1 MCPTVEIALQIGYD
15 SPPMARTNKPQITL
29 DSICFVTPEQKLLRF
44 LMTEPTTAFTPR
56 VLSSKLKG
64 VRGLGGVEG
73 ITKILK
79 SLQELGL
86 VIFLNNNREVCLQND
101 HPAIQLLKTFC
112 AISDLEGLKQMIEPM
127 STRGVLF
134 GSRASGRSRTDS
146 NYNLLVVSET
156 PEEIKKITSRHPLG
170 KKLEPMVMT
179 PDEFSAVD
187 AKNKEL
193 SKHLDSGI
201 TLWGSSW

>member
-1 MCPTVEIALQIGYD
+1 
-15 SPPMARTNKPQITL
+15 MARTNKPQLSL
-29 DSICFVTPEQKLLRF
+29 DTIFFVTPEQKLLRF

-101 HPAIQLLKTFC
+101 HPAIQLLKTF
-112 AISDLEGLKQMIEPM
+112 
-127 STRGVLF
+127 
-134 GSRASGRSRTDS
+134 
-146 NYNLLVVSET
+146 
-156 PEEIKKITSRHPLG
+156 
-170 KKLEPMVMT
+170 
-179 PDEFSAVD
+179 
-187 AKNKEL
+187 
-193 SKHLDSGI
+193 
-201 TLWGSSW
+201 

>member
-1 MCPTVEIALQIGYD
+1 
-15 SPPMARTNKPQITL
+15 
-29 DSICFVTPEQKLLRF
+29 
-44 LMTEPTTAFTPR
+44 
-56 VLSSKLKG
+56 
-64 VRGLGGVEG
+64 
-73 ITKILK
+73 
-79 SLQELGL
+79 

-112 AISDLEGLKQMIEPM
+112 AISDLEGLKQIIEPM

-134 GSRASGRSRTDS
+134 GSRASCRSRTDS

-170 KKLEPMVMT
+170 KKLDSMVMT
-179 PDEFSAVD
+179 PDEFSSVD
-187 AKNKEL
+187 VKNKEL
-193 SKHLDSGI
+193 SKHIDLGI

>member
-1 MCPTVEIALQIGYD
+1 
-15 SPPMARTNKPQITL
+15 
-29 DSICFVTPEQKLLRF
+29 
-44 LMTEPTTAFTPR
+44 MTEPTTAFTPR

-146 NYNLLVVSET
+146 NYNLLVVSGT

-170 KKLEPMVMT
+170 KKLDSMVMT
-179 PDEFSAVD
+179 PDEFSSVD
-187 AKNKEL
+187 VKNKEL
-193 SKHLDSGI
+193 SKHIDLGI

>member
-1 MCPTVEIALQIGYD
+1 
-15 SPPMARTNKPQITL
+15 MARTNKPQVTL
-29 DSICFVTPEQKLLRF
+29 DTIFFVTPEQKLLRF

-101 HPAIQLLKTFC
+101 QPSIQLMKTFC

-127 STRGVLF
+127 SSRGVLF
-134 GSRASGRSRTDS
+134 GSRASGKSRSDS
-146 NYNLLVVSET
+146 NYNILVVSET

-170 KKLEPMVMT
+170 KKLEPLVMT
-179 PDEFSAVD
+179 PDEFSHIES
-187 AKNKEL
+187 KNKEL
-193 SKHLDSGI
+193 AKQIELGI
-201 TLWGSSW
+201 TLWGSLW

>member
-1 MCPTVEIALQIGYD
+1 
-15 SPPMARTNKPQITL
+15 MARTNKPQLSL
-29 DSICFVTPEQKLLRF
+29 DTIFFVTPEQKLLRF
-44 LMTEPTTAFTPR
+44 LITEPTTAFTPR

-101 HPAIQLLKTFC
+101 HPSIQLLKTFC

-127 STRGVLF
+127 SSKGVLF
-134 GSRASGRSRTDS
+134 GSRATGKARSDS

-156 PEEIKKITSRHPLG
+156 PEEIKKVTSRHPLG
-170 KKLEPMVMT
+170 KKLEPMVLT
-179 PDEFSAVD
+179 PDEFNTTSG
-187 AKNKEL
+187 KNKEL
-193 SKHLDSGI
+193 SKQFDDGI
-201 TLWGSSW
+201 HLWGSAW

>member
-1 MCPTVEIALQIGYD
+1 
-15 SPPMARTNKPQITL
+15 MARTNKPQVTL
-29 DSICFVTPEQKLLRF
+29 DTIYFVTPEQKLLRF

-86 VIFLNNNREVCLQND
+86 VIFLNNNREICLQND
-101 HPAIQLLKTFC
+101 HPAIQLMKTFC

-127 STRGVLF
+127 SSRGVLF
-134 GSRASGRSRTDS
+134 GSRATGKSRTDS

-179 PDEFSAVD
+179 PDEFGSVEN
-187 AKNKEL
+187 KNKEL
-193 SKHLDSGI
+193 SKQIDSGI

>member
-1 MCPTVEIALQIGYD
+1 
-15 SPPMARTNKPQITL
+15 MARTNKPQLSL
-29 DSICFVTPEQKLLRF
+29 DTIFFVTPEQKLLRF

-73 ITKILK
+73 ISKILK

-86 VIFLNNNREVCLQND
+86 VIYLNNNREVCLQND
-101 HPAIQLLKTFC
+101 HPAIQLMKTFC

-127 STRGVLF
+127 STKGVLF
-134 GSRASGRSRTDS
+134 GSRASGKSRSDS

-156 PEEIKKITSRHPLG
+156 PEEIKKVTSRHPLG
-170 KKLEPMVMT
+170 KKLEPMVLT
-179 PDEFSAVD
+179 PDEFNSTSG
-187 AKNKEL
+187 KSKEL
-193 SKHLDSGI
+193 SKQFDDGI
-201 TLWGSSW
+201 HLWGSTW

>member
-1 MCPTVEIALQIGYD
+1 
-15 SPPMARTNKPQITL
+15 MARTNKPQLSL
-29 DSICFVTPEQKLLRF
+29 DSIFFVTPEQKLLRF

-64 VRGLGGVEG
+64 VRGLGGVDG

-101 HPAIQLLKTFC
+101 HPSIQLLKTFC

-127 STRGVLF
+127 STKGVLY
-134 GSRASGRSRTDS
+134 GSRASGKSRTDS

-156 PEEIKKITSRHPLG
+156 PEEIKKVTSRHPLG
-170 KKLEPMVMT
+170 KKLEPMVLT
-179 PDEFSAVD
+179 PDEFNSTAT
-187 AKNKEL
+187 KNKEL
-193 SKHLDSGI
+193 SKQFDEGI
-201 TLWGSSW
+201 HLWGSSW

>member
-1 MCPTVEIALQIGYD
+1 
-15 SPPMARTNKPQITL
+15 
-29 DSICFVTPEQKLLRF
+29 
-44 LMTEPTTAFTPR
+44 MTEPTTAFTPR

-101 HPAIQLLKTFC
+101 HPAIQLMKTFC

-170 KKLEPMVMT
+170 KKLEPMVLT
-179 PDEFSAVD
+179 PDEFANVD
-187 AKNKEL
+187 GKNKEL
-193 SKHLDSGI
+193 SKHFDTGI
-201 TLWGSSW
+201 TLWGTSW

>member
-1 MCPTVEIALQIGYD
+1 
-15 SPPMARTNKPQITL
+15 MARTNKPQITL
-29 DSICFVTPEQKLLRF
+29 DTICFVTPEQKLLRF

-170 KKLEPMVMT
+170 KKLDSMVMT
-179 PDEFSAVD
+179 PDEFSSVD

-193 SKHLDSGI
+193 SRHIDSGI

>member
-1 MCPTVEIALQIGYD
+1 MIQGKVLP
-15 SPPMARTNKPQITL
+15 SMARTNKPQITL

-64 VRGLGGVEG
+64 VRGLGGVDG

-79 SLQELGL
+79 QLQELGL

-127 STRGVLF
+127 SSRGVLF

-156 PEEIKKITSRHPLG
+156 PDEIKKITSRHPLG
-170 KKLEPMVMT
+170 KKLEPMVLT
-179 PDEFSAVD
+179 PDEFSSVD
-187 AKNKEL
+187 SKNKEL
-193 SKHLDSGI
+193 SRHIDSGI

>member
-1 MCPTVEIALQIGYD
+1 
-15 SPPMARTNKPQITL
+15 MARTNKPQITL
-29 DSICFVTPEQKLLRF
+29 DSIYFVTPEQKLLRF

-86 VIFLNNNREVCLQND
+86 VIFLNNNREICLQND
-101 HPAIQLLKTFC
+101 HPAIQLMKTFC

-127 STRGVLF
+127 SSRGVLF
-134 GSRASGRSRTDS
+134 GSRASGKSRTDS

-179 PDEFSAVD
+179 PDEFAAVEN
-187 AKNKEL
+187 KNKEL
-193 SKHLDSGI
+193 SKSLDTGI

>member
-1 MCPTVEIALQIGYD
+1 
-15 SPPMARTNKPQITL
+15 MARTNKPQVTL
-29 DSICFVTPEQKLLRF
+29 DTIYFVTPEQKLLRF

-112 AISDLEGLKQMIEPM
+112 AISDLEGLKQ
-127 STRGVLF
+127 
-134 GSRASGRSRTDS
+134 
-146 NYNLLVVSET
+146 
-156 PEEIKKITSRHPLG
+156 
-170 KKLEPMVMT
+170 
-179 PDEFSAVD
+179 
-187 AKNKEL
+187 
-193 SKHLDSGI
+193 
-201 TLWGSSW
+201 

>member
-1 MCPTVEIALQIGYD
+1 
-15 SPPMARTNKPQITL
+15 MARTNKPTISL
-29 DSICFVTPEQKLLRF
+29 DSIFFVTPEQKLLRF

-64 VRGLGGVEG
+64 VRGLGGVDG

-101 HPAIQLLKTFC
+101 HPAIQLMKTFC

-127 STRGVLF
+127 SSKGILF
-134 GSRASGRSRTDS
+134 GSRANGRSRSDS

-170 KKLEPMVMT
+170 KKLEPMVLT
-179 PDEFSAVD
+179 PDEHADVEG
-187 AKNKEL
+187 KNKDL
-193 SKHLDSGI
+193 SRHLDLGI

>member
-1 MCPTVEIALQIGYD
+1 
-15 SPPMARTNKPQITL
+15 MARTNKPQLSL
-29 DSICFVTPEQKLLRF
+29 DTIFFVTPEQKLLRF

-64 VRGLGGVEG
+64 VRVLGGVEG

-86 VIFLNNNREVCLQND
+86 VNFLNNNREVCLQND

-127 STRGVLF
+127 SSKGVLF
-134 GSRASGRSRTDS
+134 GSRATGKSRSDS

-156 PEEIKKITSRHPLG
+156 PEEIKKVTSRHPLG
-170 KKLEPMVMT
+170 KKLEPMVLT
-179 PDEFSAVD
+179 PDEFNSTSN
-187 AKNKEL
+187 KNKDLTKQIE
-193 SKHLDSGI
+193 DGI
-201 TLWGSSW
+201 HLWGSSW